1 MNITRFFIALAALLL
16 GIGLIAPTLTISPM
30 AGELTWLV
38 RILAPEELVPSTY
51 SILGVIGKLYQGN
64 DFFLVLLLSLFSV
77 LSPILKLSFFWQA
90 SSQSYQQENS
100 NSLFKVIHYVG
111 KFSMAEVFALAL
123 IIVVVKSFP
132 GGSSAQLEWGAYIF
146 TCSVACSIIASI
158 RIEKKD
164 RNEALQ

>member
-1 MNITRFFIALAALLL
+1 
-16 GIGLIAPTLTISPM
+16 M

-38 RILAPEELVPSTY
+38 RICSRKNCVPSTY
-51 SILGVIGKLYQGN
+51 SILGVIRKTLPGERFLPSLAFITVLSSFSHFQTI
-64 DFFLVLLLSLFSV
+64 FFLAC
-77 LSPILKLSFFWQA
+77 KLAIISTG
-90 SSQSYQQENS
+90 NS

-146 TCSVACSIIASI
+146 TCSVTCSMIVSI
-158 RIEKKD
+158 RFEKKD
-164 RNEALQ
+164 RIKHYNYTDLL